1 MNSNLQG
8 RTILVTR
15 SPSQAG
21 GFTDLLTA
29 QGASVVE
36 VPTIEIRP
44 RPEKEIDAILERLSE
59 YDWVIFTSANGAEV
73 LLGRA
78 RGLGIS
84 VLNEA
89 ETGPSVCAIG
99 PATADRIRDYGGR
112 VDLVPSRYQAEGI
125 LESFLERTSPPLSGV
140 KILIPRASRARSI
153 LPRRLRELEADVD
166 VLAVYDTIVPPG
178 SRERLSQVL
187 HNQEPD
193 LLTFTSSSTVR
204 HFVSL
209 AEDPQRLK
217 GYRCAVIGPITAET
231 AEEIRTPGRGP
242 GKKVHDPGSSG
253 SDRRLFQRD
262 RIGQANLKL
271 E

>member
-1 MNSNLQG
+1 MSNSLQG

-21 GFTDLLTA
+21 DFTHLLTA

-44 RPEKEIDAILERLSE
+44 RPEEEIDAILERVSD

-78 RGLGIS
+78 RRLGIS
-84 VLNEA
+84 VLDKA

-99 PATADRIRDYGGR
+99 PATANRVKDYGRR
-112 VDLVPSRYQAEGI
+112 VDLAPSRYQAEGI
-125 LESFLERTSPPLSGV
+125 LESFLERNPQPLSGL

-153 LPRRLRELEADVD
+153 LPRRLRELEAEVD
-166 VLAVYDTIVPPG
+166 VIPVYDTIVPPG
-178 SRERLSQVL
+178 SRKKLFESLR
-187 HNQEPD
+187 NQEPD
-193 LLTFTSSSTVR
+193 LVTFTSSSTVR

-209 AEDPQRLK
+209 TKNPQELK
-217 GYRCAVIGPITAET
+217 GYRCAVIGPITADT
-231 AEEIRTPGRGP
+231 AEEYGLQVVVRARKSTIPDLVEAIVCYFDET
-242 GKKVHDPGSSG
+242 GSAG
-253 SDRRLFQRD
+253 
-262 RIGQANLKL
+262 L